1 MRGEEKISPWNF
13 DQVVDLDKSAE
24 NFITRMTAK
33 CSYIGAPVLPRD
45 SLLYTRFVA
54 LNMLNKLSVN
64 GHPISVA
71 LKQEIYEKHLIP
83 RGKTNFKVLHQ
94 WLLSNGKLQ

>member
-1 MRGEEKISPWNF
+1 
-13 DQVVDLDKSAE
+13 
-24 NFITRMTAK
+24 MTAK

-71 LKQEIYEKHLIP
+71 LKQGIYRKAPDPKGQNEFQGAAP
-83 RGKTNFKVLHQ
+83 MAAQQ
-94 WLLSNGKLQ
+94 WQAAKKR